1 MDVFNITTFS
11 SFLVDI
17 EHDNI
22 NYEVRVA
29 DTGLSWEYDIRDIDN
44 NEDIEKDNPLYI
56 QLLRAAEDAIDA
68 KNKESISL
76 KDWAY
81 NLREIERLSN
91 PATMR
96 TAEMLY
102 TDLVAL
108 NAIVKRLANNTKIA

>member
-11 SFLVDI
+11 SYLVDI

-29 DTGLSWEYDIRDIDN
+29 DNGLSWDYSVLNVDDHE
-44 NEDIEKDNPLYI
+44 EIEKNNPLFI

-68 KNKESISL
+68 KNKESINL